1 MIVRFKLGFFYSKSW
16 PPCQKQAN
24 FKGPLLKVLTYTS
37 CTYSRKPQNLLHCNQ
52 ETNLNCALIMWQ
64 QLSVGMVIVFFS
76 IGQFGVIRSKCTFQS
91 PRKMFGPSLQ
101 IASYEELSSSETRSV
116 QMTGKRA
123 TQRFHTV

>member
-1 MIVRFKLGFFYSKSW
+1 MSIRLLFLKGTKQLMIVRFKLGFFYSKSW

-64 QLSVGMVIVFFS
+64 QLS
-76 IGQFGVIRSKCTFQS
+76 R
-91 PRKMFGPSLQ
+91 L
-101 IASYEELSSSETRSV
+101 AW
-116 QMTGKRA
+116 
-123 TQRFHTV
+123 